1 MRTIIKNKDGTYWVR
16 FCGRYVGTFKSLQ
29 EAKLAK

>member
-16 FCGRYVGTFKSLQ
+16 YNGQYIGTFKSYKVALI
-29 EAKLAK
+29 AT